1 MQVRNSILVGVM
13 VNLFQYRSKFLDYL
27 RDLKDGG
34 DYGGRADAM
43 EMPSLPSH
51 LSALP
56 SIMSRLFGSFNNAAI
71 VLVTILR

>member
-13 VNLFQYRSKFLDYL
+13 VIFFNRTQFLDYL
-27 RDLKDGG
+27 RDLKEGG
-34 DYGGRADAM
+34 GHGGRANAM
-43 EMPSLPSH
+43 QMPSLPSH

-56 SIMSRLFGSFNNAAI
+56 SIMSRLFGSLNNAAI